1 MNSQLLEAT
10 YRNVS
15 MTHTL
20 RNLVLESYNLLGNL
34 NTSKYMFFNNCI

>member
-20 RNLVLESYNLLGNL
+20 RNLVLETHNLLGNL
-34 NTSKYMFFNNCI
+34 NTLKDIFFK